1 MFAVLN
7 EIINDYGGFLRKVS
21 TTIYRLRRQERQ
33 NLDAGQTTTC
43 IEEAIT
49 HLGSRGFLPPL
60 RHLERRQASF
70 RAATAQIRRAPL
82 LKHLPA
88 EAAAAVA
95 ARLLYKR
102 YKRRRSYYTK
112 GDQAERM

>member
-1 MFAVLN
+1 MTRAFDRGHYFSLATGCVIGGLLFAVLN

-21 TTIYRLRRQERQ
+21 TTIYHLRRQERQ

-43 IEEAIT
+43 IEEAMT

-88 EAAAAVA
+88 EAAAA
-95 ARLLYKR
+95 
-102 YKRRRSYYTK
+102 
-112 GDQAERM
+112 